1 MGSHEDI
8 LLFEMKLQKLK
19 VEYEQYFCGVIKIPP
34 FKLHEEVKRAIRL
47 QSGKPISN
55 TSLQFKYN
63 SLVGRYTSYNT
74 LWTRQMR
81 QLEDGTLKRGTK
93 TGLGHVKPTEK
104 PPTEETPA
112 EKLYKDYMAAQKSL
126 HSSGN
131 SVTVKGLQAM
141 INKQTTAIQSK
152 YKCSSVEYKVVTEN
166 GKAKIKAI
174 PKK

>member
-8 LLFEMKLQKLK
+8 LLLEIKLQKLK
-19 VEYEQYFCGVIKIPP
+19 VEYDQYFGGVIKIPP
-34 FKLHEEVKRAIRL
+34 FKLQEEIKRIIRM

-63 SLVGRYTSYNT
+63 SLVGRYTSYNN

-81 QLEDGTLKRGTK
+81 QLEDGTLRRGQK
-93 TGLGHVKPTEK
+93 MGLGNAKAAEK
-104 PPTEETPA
+104 PLTEETPA
-112 EKLYKDYMAAQKSL
+112 EKLYKEYVAAAGKS
-126 HSSGN
+126 SSK
-131 SVTVKGLQAM
+131 SDTVTVKGLQAM
-141 INKQTTAIQSK
+141 IQKQTAAIQSK

-166 GKAKIKAI
+166 GKPKIKAV

>member
-8 LLFEMKLQKLK
+8 LLFEIKLQKLK
-19 VEYEQYFCGVIKIPP
+19 VDYDQYFGGIIKIPP
-34 FKLHEEVKRAIRL
+34 FKLQEEVKRIIRM

-63 SLVGRYTSYNT
+63 SLVGRYTSYNN

-81 QLEDGTLKRGTK
+81 QLEDGTLRRGQK
-93 TGLGHVKPTEK
+93 MGLGTAKAAEK
-104 PPTEETPA
+104 PLTEETPA
-112 EKLYKDYMAAQKSL
+112 EKLYKEYVAAAGKS
-126 HSSGN
+126 SSK
-131 SVTVKGLQAM
+131 SDTVTVKGLQAM

-166 GKAKIKAI
+166 GKPKLKAV